1 MRENLH
7 TVKHY
12 LPLGTHFFITNLQML
27 TTQDRNQTGKSG
39 KLRCKRN
46 SSCWNG
52 MAPIVIKLAGG
63 LLFFLPF
70 PYLVAV
76 FSLLYTTLLYLVA
89 VFSLLFITLHYLGPY
104 FLLYSTCVRF
114 MVAGGDLFVTPPLW
128 HPASVAVRT
137 LS

>member
-89 VFSLLFITLHYLGPY
+89 VFSLLFINLHYFGHLS
-104 FLLYSTCVRF
+104 LLYSTFVRVI
-114 MVAGGDLFVTPPLW
+114 VAGGDLFFMPPFL
-128 HPASVAVRT
+128 PPGSVAV
-137 LS
+137 